1 MLQSLGKI
9 SRLKGFF
16 RTGINYSCY
25 EEMLSLAEKKTSGCL
40 PKDIL
45 SRLISSG
52 GDKKAAIQCT
62 EKMFGETVNILGE
75 INKLELQAINR
86 MPQNNMG
93 FIQRMAH
100 YFSKGDIKG
109 LFRLDSIYKEKELET
124 IIKAEDKMLAGMKK
138 YIPEVKN
145 VTITPLGCGQFGNGY
160 KLQVWG
166 EDGKKIFDDKVLKV
180 YRDKYLRGSFQERSK
195 RYVDCLSD
203 EKLIEQFNKERE
215 MLKKHGINIPDKS
228 AAEIREKF
236 KKDVEL
242 LEAAEKE
249 MKYYHG
255 AMAEANTS
263 EFLRFFSGHKVK
275 PEEGI
280 AIPSYFGLGETKFSL
295 GEFIGKEKKAE
306 RKFPFDRLLVQ
317 HEDFVSNP
325 GNGVNG
331 ICIDMGGIVPLS
343 GLNQSK
349 EIFSSKENMRIFKS
363 LLSCPKEKREIAL
376 EEYKKAGSLS
386 VEVLTQFEQILK
398 AM

>member
-180 YRDKYLRGSFQERSK
+180 YRDKYLLGSFQKRSK

-215 MLKKHGINIPDKS
+215 MLK
-228 AAEIREKF
+228 
-236 KKDVEL
+236 
-242 LEAAEKE
+242 
-249 MKYYHG
+249 
-255 AMAEANTS
+255 
-263 EFLRFFSGHKVK
+263 
-275 PEEGI
+275 
-280 AIPSYFGLGETKFSL
+280 
-295 GEFIGKEKKAE
+295 
-306 RKFPFDRLLVQ
+306 
-317 HEDFVSNP
+317 
-325 GNGVNG
+325 
-331 ICIDMGGIVPLS
+331 
-343 GLNQSK
+343 
-349 EIFSSKENMRIFKS
+349 NM
-363 LLSCPKEKREIAL
+363 E
-376 EEYKKAGSLS
+376 
-386 VEVLTQFEQILK
+386 
-398 AM
+398 